1 MESIAL
7 LGLAGVVATLMIRE
21 VWSYLRWKRNLDQID
36 RGEWT
41 RTIRALRDR

>member
-1 MESIAL
+1 MEAIAL
-7 LGLAGVVATLMIRE
+7 FGLAAVVSTLLIRE